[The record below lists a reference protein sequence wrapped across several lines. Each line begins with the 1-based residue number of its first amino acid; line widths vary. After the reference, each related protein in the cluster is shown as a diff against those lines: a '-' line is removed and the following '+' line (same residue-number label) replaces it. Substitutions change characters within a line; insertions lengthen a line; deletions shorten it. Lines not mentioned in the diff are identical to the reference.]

1 MYVCPTTVSGN
12 ADGEVQFSSELQFI
26 PQMKMD
32 LCLIRDFESRKQ
44 RRQWEGQTRGVTR
57 TQRRGS
63 DTQV

>member
-1 MYVCPTTVSGN
+1 MYVWPTTVSGN
-12 ADGEVQFSSELQFI
+12 ADREVQFNRELQFI

-32 LCLIRDFESRKQ
+32 LCLVRDFESRKQ
-44 RRQWEGQTRGVTR
+44 RRQWEEQTWGVTR